1 MSAFTKEVLTAV
13 SQSVAL
19 LPQVTTAAGLVI
31 SKSASAA
38 VNGFSAID
46 SVFAYGADMADD
58 IRQDQLALLSLKNNY
73 RTIVKDDAAKAVVSG
88 DKQSI
93 LDAYKAMQV
102 AFESID

>member
-31 SKSASAA
+31 SKGASAT
-38 VNGFSAID
+38 VNAMAAAD
-46 SVFAYGADMADD
+46 SLFAYSADYAED
-58 IRQDQLALLSLKNNY
+58 IRKDQLALLALKQDY
-73 RTIVKDDAAKAVVSG
+73 RDVIAAKAKAAVVEG
-88 DKQSI
+88 DEDSI
-93 LDAYKAMQV
+93 LKAYKAMQT